1 MILKSS
7 TTGSAHLLWVQP
19 RGQRDDPDI
28 AWTIA
33 RIGNPHL
40 NPPCPSSSSGSFSES
55 SGSEPSTSEPS
66 SSESSDGSGG
76 TSGSGGGSG
85 GGSGSGGGGGGGGGN
100 CFLYGTLV
108 RLADGRL
115 VPIERLQTGDEVAS
129 LDIPGLARDAEW
141 RAQYRWRA
149 VGGDGNLSLCAARA
163 ARVRRG
169 THDGFYLINGRVKA
183 TFEHPFLI
191 RRGDETGFCSAELL
205 RVGDRLVRHDLADE
219 PVVSI
224 ERIDRAVRTVA
235 LHVPG
240 TNVYLADG
248 VWVHNDALS
257 SGSGSS
263 ESSSGGVGSSSKS
276 SGSSFGGPGSSSSGS
291 SGSGITVPF

>member
-19 RGQRDDPDI
+19 KGQRDDPEI
-28 AWTIA
+28 AWVIA
-33 RIGNPHL
+33 RIGNPQL
-40 NPPCPSSSSGSFSES
+40 NPPCLSSSSGSFSES
-55 SGSEPSTSEPS
+55 SMSEPSVSEPS
-66 SSESSDGSGG
+66 SSESSGGGSGG
-76 TSGSGGGSG
+76 SSGSGGGSG
-85 GGSGSGGGGGGGGGN
+85 GSSGGGGGGGN

-115 VPIERLQTGDEVAS
+115 VPIERLEPGDEVAS
-129 LDIPGLARDAEW
+129 LDVPGLARDADW
-141 RAQYRWRA
+141 QAQYHWR
-149 VGGDGNLSLCAARA
+149 VTGDATPRPCASRIAN
-163 ARVRRG
+163 VRRG
-169 THDGFYLINGRVKA
+169 THEGFFLINGRVKA

-191 RRGDETGFCSAELL
+191 RRGGETGFCSAELL

-219 PVVSI
+219 EIVSI
-224 ERIDRAVRTVA
+224 ERIQRTVRTVA

-257 SGSGSS
+257 SGSGGSG
-263 ESSSGGVGSSSKS
+263 SSSGGAGSSSKS
-276 SGSSFGGPGSSSSGS
+276 SGSSFGGPGSSWSSGS

>member
-19 RGQRDDPDI
+19 RKERDDPDI
-28 AWTIA
+28 AWVIA
-33 RIGNPHL
+33 RIGNPQL
-40 NPPCPSSSSGSFSES
+40 NPPCPSSSGSGSMSSMSEPSVSES
-55 SGSEPSTSEPS
+55 SSGSSGG
-66 SSESSDGSGG
+66 GSGS
-76 TSGSGGGSG
+76 SGSGGGSG
-85 GGSGSGGGGGGGGGN
+85 GSSGGGGGGGGN

-115 VPIERLQTGDEVAS
+115 VPIERLRAGDEVAS
-129 LDIPGLARDAEW
+129 LNVPGLARDADWQAQYQW
-141 RAQYRWRA
+141 RAASAATPRP
-149 VGGDGNLSLCAARA
+149 CASRIAT
-163 ARVRRG
+163 VRRG
-169 THDGFYLINGRVKA
+169 THSGFYLINGRVKA

-191 RRGDETGFCSAELL
+191 RREGDTGFCSAELL
-205 RVGDRLVRHDLADE
+205 RVGDRFVRHDLADE
-219 PVVSI
+219 PIGSI
-224 ERIDRAVRTVA
+224 ERIDRPVRTVA

-257 SGSGSS
+257 SGSGGG
-263 ESSSGGVGSSSKS
+263 SSSGGGAASSSKS

-291 SGSGITVPF
+291 SGSTIIVPF

>member
-19 RGQRDDPDI
+19 KGQRDDAEI
-28 AWTIA
+28 AWVIA
-33 RIGNPHL
+33 RIGNPQL

-55 SGSEPSTSEPS
+55 STSEPSVSEPS
-66 SSESSDGSGG
+66 SSESSGDSGG
-76 TSGSGGGSG
+76 SSGSGGGSG
-85 GGSGSGGGGGGGGGN
+85 GSSGGGGGGGN

-108 RLADGRL
+108 RLSDGRL
-115 VPIERLQTGDEVAS
+115 VPIERVEPGDEVAS
-129 LDIPGLARDAEW
+129 LDVLGLARDADWQAQYEW
-141 RAQYRWRA
+141 RATGAAAPRP
-149 VGGDGNLSLCAARA
+149 CASRIAN
-163 ARVRRG
+163 VRRG
-169 THDGFYLINGRVKA
+169 THEGFFLINGRVKA

-191 RRGDETGFCSAELL
+191 RRDGDTGFCSAELL

-219 PVVSI
+219 EIVSI
-224 ERIDRAVRTVA
+224 ERIHRTVRTVA

-257 SGSGSS
+257 SGSGGSG
-263 ESSSGGVGSSSKS
+263 SSSGGAGSSSKS
-276 SGSSFGGPGSSSSGS
+276 SGSSFGGPGSSSSSGS

>member
-19 RGQRDDPDI
+19 KGERDDPEI
-28 AWTIA
+28 AWVIA
-33 RIGNPHL
+33 RIGNPQL
-40 NPPCPSSSSGSFSES
+40 NPPCLSSSSGSGSES
-55 SGSEPSTSEPS
+55 SMSEPSVSEPSTSDS
-66 SSESSDGSGG
+66 
-76 TSGSGGGSG
+76 SGGGSG
-85 GGSGSGGGGGGGGGN
+85 GSSGSSGGGGT

-115 VPIERLQTGDEVAS
+115 VPIERLKPGDEVAS
-129 LDIPGLARDAEW
+129 LDVPGLARDADW
-141 RAQYRWRA
+141 QAQYQWRVTGA
-149 VGGDGNLSLCAARA
+149 AAPRACASRIAN
-163 ARVRRG
+163 VRRG

-205 RVGDRLVRHDLADE
+205 RVGDRLVRYNLADE
-219 PVVSI
+219 AVVSI
-224 ERIDRAVRTVA
+224 ERIERTVRTVA

-248 VWVHNDALS
+248 VWVHNDAAS
-257 SGSGSS
+257 SGSGGGSG
-263 ESSSGGVGSSSKS
+263 SSGGGGAGSSSKS
-276 SGSSFGGPGSSSSGS
+276 SGSSFGGPPGSSSSGS
-291 SGSGITVPF
+291 SGSGVTVPF

>member
-19 RGQRDDPDI
+19 RNERDDPDI
-28 AWTIA
+28 AWVIA
-33 RIGNPHL
+33 RIGNPQL

-55 SGSEPSTSEPS
+55 SLSEPSVSEPS
-66 SSESSDGSGG
+66 SSGSSGGGSGG
-76 TSGSGGGSG
+76 SSGSGGGSG
-85 GGSGSGGGGGGGGGN
+85 GSSGSGGGGGN

-115 VPIERLQTGDEVAS
+115 VPIERLEPGDAVES
-129 LDIPGLARDAEW
+129 LDVPGLARDAEW
-141 RAQYRWRA
+141 QAQYQWRVTGA
-149 VGGDGNLSLCAARA
+149 AAPRPCASRIAN
-163 ARVRRG
+163 VRRG
-169 THDGFYLINGRVKA
+169 THEGFFLINGRVKA

-191 RRGDETGFCSAELL
+191 RRDGETGFCSAELL

-219 PVVSI
+219 PI
-224 ERIDRAVRTVA
+224 EAIRRVNRTARTVA

-257 SGSGSS
+257 SGSGGSG
-263 ESSSGGVGSSSKS
+263 SSSGGAGSSSKS
-276 SGSSFGGPGSSSSGS
+276 SGSSFGGPGSSSSSGS

>member
-19 RGQRDDPDI
+19 RSQRDDPDV

-40 NPPCPSSSSGSFSES
+40 NPPCPSSSGSFSES

-66 SSESSDGSGG
+66 SSESSDGTGG

-100 CFLYGTLV
+100 CFLFGTLV

-115 VPIERLQTGDEVAS
+115 VPIERLQPGDEVAS
-129 LDIPGLARDAEW
+129 LDVPGLARDADW
-141 RAQYRWRA
+141 QAQYRWR
-149 VGGDGNLSLCAARA
+149 VTGAATPRPCISRIA
-163 ARVRRG
+163 TVRRG
-169 THDGFYLINGRVKA
+169 THSGFYLINGRVKA

-191 RRGDETGFCSAELL
+191 RRGDDTGFCSAELL
-205 RVGDRLVRHDLADE
+205 RIGDRLVRHDLADE
-219 PVVSI
+219 RIESI
-224 ERIDRAVRTVA
+224 ERIDRTVRTVA

-263 ESSSGGVGSSSKS
+263 ASSSGGAGSSSKS
-276 SGSSFGGPGSSSSGS
+276 SGSSFGGSGSSSSGS

>member
-19 RGQRDDPDI
+19 KGQRDDPEI
-28 AWTIA
+28 AWVIA
-33 RIGNPHL
+33 RIGNPQL

-55 SGSEPSTSEPS
+55 SMSEPSTSEPS
-66 SSESSDGSGG
+66 SSESSGGGSGG
-76 TSGSGGGSG
+76 SSGSGGGSG
-85 GGSGSGGGGGGGGGN
+85 GSSGGGGGGGGGN

-108 RLADGRL
+108 RLANGML
-115 VPIERLQTGDEVAS
+115 VPIERLRPGDEVAS
-129 LDIPGLARDAEW
+129 LDVPGLARDADW
-141 RAQYRWRA
+141 QAQYQWRFTGA
-149 VGGDGNLSLCAARA
+149 AAPRPCASRIAN
-163 ARVRRG
+163 VRRG
-169 THDGFYLINGRVKA
+169 THNGFYLINGRVKA

-191 RRGDETGFCSAELL
+191 RRGNETGFCSAELL
-205 RVGDRLVRHDLADE
+205 HVGDRLVREGLADE
-219 PVVSI
+219 PIASI
-224 ERIDRAVRTVA
+224 ERIERAVRTVA

-248 VWVHNDALS
+248 VWVHNDTLS
-257 SGSGSS
+257 SGSGGGS
-263 ESSSGGVGSSSKS
+263 SSSGGGAGSSSKS

>member
-19 RGQRDDPDI
+19 RKERDDPEI
-28 AWTIA
+28 AWVIA
-33 RIGNPHL
+33 RIGNPQL

-55 SGSEPSTSEPS
+55 SMSEPSVSEPS
-66 SSESSDGSGG
+66 SSESSGGGSGG
-76 TSGSGGGSG
+76 SSGSGGGSG
-85 GGSGSGGGGGGGGGN
+85 GSSGGGGGGGN

-115 VPIERLQTGDEVAS
+115 IPIERLQPGDEVAS
-129 LDIPGLARDAEW
+129 LDVPGLDRDADW
-141 RAQYRWRA
+141 QAQYQWR
-149 VGGDGNLSLCAARA
+149 VTGAAAPRPSA
-163 ARVRRG
+163 SRIASVSRG
-169 THDGFYLINGRVKA
+169 THEGFFLINGRVKA

-205 RVGDRLVRHDLADE
+205 RVGDRLVRHDLDDE
-219 PVVSI
+219 AIESI
-224 ERIDRAVRTVA
+224 RRIDRTVRTVA
-235 LHVPG
+235 LHVPR

-257 SGSGSS
+257 SGSGGSG
-263 ESSSGGVGSSSKS
+263 SSSGGAGSSSKS

>member
-19 RGQRDDPDI
+19 RKERDDPEI
-28 AWTIA
+28 AWVIA
-33 RIGNPHL
+33 RIGNPQL

-55 SGSEPSTSEPS
+55 SMSEPSVSEPS
-66 SSESSDGSGG
+66 SSDSSGGGSGS
-76 TSGSGGGSG
+76 SGSGGGSG
-85 GGSGSGGGGGGGGGN
+85 GSSGGGGGGGN

-115 VPIERLQTGDEVAS
+115 LPIERLEPGDEVAS
-129 LDIPGLARDAEW
+129 LDIPGLARDADW
-141 RAQYRWRA
+141 QAQYQWRVA
-149 VGGDGNLSLCAARA
+149 GAATPRPCASRIAT
-163 ARVRRG
+163 VRRG

-191 RRGDETGFCSAELL
+191 RREGDTGFCSAALL
-205 RVGDRLVRHDLADE
+205 RMGDRLVRNDLADE
-219 PVVSI
+219 PIVSI
-224 ERIDRAVRTVA
+224 ERIDRSVRTVA

-257 SGSGSS
+257 SGSGGG
-263 ESSSGGVGSSSKS
+263 SSSGGGAGSSSKS

-291 SGSGITVPF
+291 SGSTIIVPF